1 MEKKCI
7 IKKRNAVPIHQ
18 CIKFYYRYIG
28 NGRTHDDFVAYIF
41 WLITENF
48 TNSNNHPYSFHDTTH
63 PICDRSPTY
72 LRQLFSETE
81 SLTESQISWM
91 MSHLDLSKF
100 IDLIHCLPLDTRMLL
115 CKELQEKG
123 YSDITLENMDE
134 KCADL
139 FVSIVLHAPKDK

>member
-48 TNSNNHPYSFHDTTH
+48 TNSYKS
-63 PICDRSPTY
+63 Y
-72 LRQLFSETE
+72 L
-81 SLTESQISWM
+81 
-91 MSHLDLSKF
+91 
-100 IDLIHCLPLDTRMLL
+100 
-115 CKELQEKG
+115 
-123 YSDITLENMDE
+123 
-134 KCADL
+134 
-139 FVSIVLHAPKDK
+139 